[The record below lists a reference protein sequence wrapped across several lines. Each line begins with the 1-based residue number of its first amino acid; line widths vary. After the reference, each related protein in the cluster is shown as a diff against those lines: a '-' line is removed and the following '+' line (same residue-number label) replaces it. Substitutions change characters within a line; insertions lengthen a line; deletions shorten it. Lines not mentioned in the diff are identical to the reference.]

1 MERVVIP
8 ELLDSDAGTAEEI
21 AASLRDLRWINGW
34 FGGVRT
40 ETLLLADA
48 MKAASLTHASVL
60 SVACGD
66 ASALLLA
73 AKSLR
78 RRGLAIDVTASDRS
92 PAHLAGSQVQSRAA
106 ADALALPF
114 ADASFDFV
122 ECTLF
127 AHHLEPEEVIR
138 FGREALRVA
147 RYALLIND
155 VRRSRVHWAF
165 AALGGLLYRS
175 RLTRHDAPASV
186 RRAYT
191 SRELERLLRRSG
203 ARRVSVQQRWFF
215 RTAAS
220 AWNDRP

>member
-1 MERVVIP
+1 MDRVVIP
-8 ELLDSDAGTAEEI
+8 ELLDSDAGTTEEI

-40 ETLLLADA
+40 ERLLLGEA
-48 MKAASLTHASVL
+48 MKEASLARASVL

-92 PAHLAGSQVQSRAA
+92 PAHLAGSQVQNRAA

-127 AHHLEPEEVIR
+127 AHHLEPDEMIR

-147 RYALLIND
+147 RHALLIND

-175 RLTRHDAPASV
+175 RLTRHDAPVSV

-191 SRELERLLRRSG
+191 PDEVERLMRRAG
-203 ARRVSVQQRWFF
+203 ARKVCVRQRWFF
-215 RTAAS
+215 RTAAT
-220 AWNDRP
+220 AWKHQP

>member
-1 MERVVIP
+1 MDRVVIP
-8 ELLDSDAGTAEEI
+8 EFLDSDAGTAEEI

-40 ETLLLADA
+40 ERLLLDEA
-48 MKAASLTHASVL
+48 MEQASLARASVL

-78 RRGLAIDVTASDRS
+78 RRGLGIDVTASDRS
-92 PAHLAGSQVQSRAA
+92 PAHLAGSQVLSRAA

-122 ECTLF
+122 ECNLF

-191 SRELERLLRRSG
+191 SGELERLLRRSG
-203 ARRVSVQQRWFF
+203 AREVSVRQRWFF
-215 RTAAS
+215 RTAAI
-220 AWNDRP
+220 AWNGRP